1 MTVPV
6 ATGVAVLII
15 ILAAVGAGAA
25 VWWLGILIQW
35 LWERRPHGRLGRHE
49 WLEIRTFEGRTLG
62 RLCWLCPAVE
72 WDRPISSGK
81 VDTVD

>member
-25 VWWLGILIQW
+25 VWWLGRLIQW
-35 LWERRPHGRLGRHE
+35 LWERRPHGRLGRHD
-49 WLEIRTFEGRTLG
+49 WCEIRQWDGRMIG
-62 RLCWLCPAVE
+62 RLCWFCPAVE
-72 WDRPISSGK
+72 WDVPISSGK
-81 VDTVD
+81 VDVVD